1 MINNALQSDD
11 SGLRNR
17 RYVMFEN
24 GTLLL
29 QHINKKDEG
38 DYTCYAKNKLGKD
51 ERKLSVR
58 VAPKSP
64 QIGLKSQSKV
74 TVKLGESTKLE
85 CKATGEPLPKIIW
98 ISPQKD
104 VIPLSTEKFEIMD
117 DGILII
123 KKVSL
128 ADEGK
133 YACVA
138 RNSVGGDIKYT
149 TVEVEHQKPFI
160 NGMKGESS
168 TKLLGVSYQ
177 TALMDCRVEGK
188 PEPKIWWIT
197 PYGLSLTT
205 PYLGG
210 RFQVHQNGS
219 LELRGVRKTDE
230 GRYTCLAKNH
240 LGETSLSVE
249 LQVASLAEKPSFAV
263 PNIEI
268 LPIKQDGSGISLKC
282 PARGKPNPEL
292 SWLLPNGTMLT
303 PGLRLKRFIHH
314 LLNGTLQIFNPAA
327 NDKGVY
333 RCIARNIA
341 GQAEKRYALEAG
353 RKPVIRGYTGMY
365 LHSNVNKRKLKFS
378 LTWLSTVCLI
388 TFGLNLN
395 LPCTVD
401 GWPQASITWT
411 LPNGAVLDKPQ
422 TIGRI
427 SFFNNGT
434 LQIKQVATFDKGTYI
449 CKATNAYG
457 STALSYPV
465 TVMVFPPRIT
475 TTMPPLTKI
484 NQGTPVILQCVAN
497 GMPKPDISWTL
508 PGRTTLLPQNRYT
521 VRGGIHITQ
530 EGYLV
535 IQNPVLTN
543 SGIYKCNA
551 KNALGTDFKSTYLQV
566 V

>member
-1 MINNALQSDD
+1 VDVLMTPPRIEHLKTAKAEVTY
-11 SGLRNR
+11 G
-17 RYVMFEN
+17 EN
-24 GTLLL
+24 FQVFIL
-29 QHINKKDEG
+29 
-38 DYTCYAKNKLGKD
+38 
-51 ERKLSVR
+51 
-58 VAPKSP
+58 APKSP

-104 VIPLSTEKFEIMD
+104 VITLSTEKFEIMD
-117 DGILII
+117 DGMLII

-128 ADEGK
+128 GDEGK

-149 TVEVEHQKPFI
+149 MVEVEHQKPFI

-188 PEPKIWWIT
+188 PVPKIWWIT

-230 GRYTCLAKNH
+230 G
-240 LGETSLSVE
+240 
-249 LQVASLAEKPSFAV
+249 
-263 PNIEI
+263 
-268 LPIKQDGSGISLKC
+268 
-282 PARGKPNPEL
+282 
-292 SWLLPNGTMLT
+292 
-303 PGLRLKRFIHH
+303 
-314 LLNGTLQIFNPAA
+314 
-327 NDKGVY
+327 
-333 RCIARNIA
+333 
-341 GQAEKRYALEAG
+341 
-353 RKPVIRGYTGMY
+353 
-365 LHSNVNKRKLKFS
+365 
-378 LTWLSTVCLI
+378 
-388 TFGLNLN
+388 
-395 LPCTVD
+395 
-401 GWPQASITWT
+401 
-411 LPNGAVLDKPQ
+411 
-422 TIGRI
+422 
-427 SFFNNGT
+427 
-434 LQIKQVATFDKGTYI
+434 TYI

-475 TTMPPLTKI
+475 TTMPPITKI

-508 PGRTTLLPQNRYT
+508 PGR
-521 VRGGIHITQ
+521 IHISQ

-566 V
+566 FFHSSSSRCSCSPLLI

>member
-1 MINNALQSDD
+1 M
-11 SGLRNR
+11 
-17 RYVMFEN
+17 
-24 GTLLL
+24 
-29 QHINKKDEG
+29 
-38 DYTCYAKNKLGKD
+38 
-51 ERKLSVR
+51 
-58 VAPKSP
+58 
-64 QIGLKSQSKV
+64 
-74 TVKLGESTKLE
+74 
-85 CKATGEPLPKIIW
+85 
-98 ISPQKD
+98 
-104 VIPLSTEKFEIMD
+104 
-117 DGILII
+117 
-123 KKVSL
+123 
-128 ADEGK
+128 
-133 YACVA
+133 
-138 RNSVGGDIKYT
+138 
-149 TVEVEHQKPFI
+149 
-160 NGMKGESS
+160 SS
-168 TKLLGVSYQ
+168 T
-177 TALMDCRVEGK
+177 
-188 PEPKIWWIT
+188 
-197 PYGLSLTT
+197 
-205 PYLGG
+205 GG
-210 RFQVHQNGS
+210 MR
-219 LELRGVRKTDE
+219 
-230 GRYTCLAKNH
+230 
-240 LGETSLSVE
+240 
-249 LQVASLAEKPSFAV
+249 
-263 PNIEI
+263 
-268 LPIKQDGSGISLKC
+268 
-282 PARGKPNPEL
+282 
-292 SWLLPNGTMLT
+292 
-303 PGLRLKRFIHH
+303 
-314 LLNGTLQIFNPAA
+314 
-327 NDKGVY
+327 
-333 RCIARNIA
+333 
-341 GQAEKRYALEAG
+341 
-353 RKPVIRGYTGMY
+353 
-365 LHSNVNKRKLKFS
+365 
-378 LTWLSTVCLI
+378 I

-422 TIGRI
+422 TMGRI